1 MTSRDNREPFPSL
14 KSLSKQ
20 GLRIRAGVAVAL
32 ANYCDSLQNRGVQT
46 DMENI
51 RVISVKTH
59 PDSREVSVFIG
70 YIVAQV
76 TRQVFSQAVVS
87 RKYKKWK

>member
-1 MTSRDNREPFPSL
+1 
-14 KSLSKQ
+14 
-20 GLRIRAGVAVAL
+20 
-32 ANYCDSLQNRGVQT
+32 
-46 DMENI
+46 MENI